1 MKVVDIGEG
10 KIGVVES
17 LGEKLPESGLDAVL
31 YAAPM
36 QNDISLDSEIKGV
49 TDFAASVAARTLKCD
64 YPVLCGCVT
73 RFSDLKH
80 VSVMTFGY
88 GRLLDIADRT
98 LNLGGGNF
106 CEGDTIKILRMKK
119 FDLGLLVDTDVLL
132 AKNWKKIAA
141 HCDAVAGI
149 ALGNGDADF
158 AYIPT
163 LAALFGKPYAVALSD
178 GEILW
183 GNPQD

>member
-1 MKVVDIGEG
+1 MDIGEG
-10 KIGVVES
+10 KIGIAES
-17 LGEKLPESGLDAVL
+17 LEEKFPESGPDAVL
-31 YAAPM
+31 IAAPM
-36 QNDISLDSEIKGV
+36 QNDIRLDSEIKGV
-49 TDFAASVAARTLKCD
+49 TAFAASIAARTVKCD

-73 RFSDLKH
+73 RFADLRH

-106 CEGDTIKILRMKK
+106 CEGDTIKVLRMKN

-132 AKNWKKIAA
+132 AKNWRKIAL

-149 ALGNGDADF
+149 ALGCGDADF

-163 LAALFGKPYAVALSD
+163 LASLFGKPYAVALSG

-183 GNPQD
+183 GNPRN